1 MQNICTIINE
11 SVKSEFGSLNSALDA
26 IIVGD
31 RRSQWIDRSRV
42 WRSNEMEP
50 DCVCVFPSSSSSSP
64 SVSASPVFC
73 FCFFL
78 TKFHLFVCA
87 EIGNNKT
94 KFYSARVRFD

>member
-42 WRSNEMEP
+42 WRSNEM
-50 DCVCVFPSSSSSSP
+50 DVCVFPSSSSSS
-64 SVSASPVFC
+64 VSASPVFCFC

-87 EIGNNKT
+87 EIGNNKA